1 MNGYDIYSKATIR
14 LGYTPASEGSE
25 FSSETLAHALE
36 LINQII
42 SDLKLEPI
50 KSLSDDINCSDEQ
63 AEALCCGTAMLLSFI
78 ESDTEK
84 NQIYT
89 NIYNAKRASAL
100 SKTEHITDTLPT
112 PESDGV

>member
-25 FSSETLAHALE
+25 FSSETLSHVLE

-42 SDLKLEPI
+42 ADLKLPPI
-50 KSLSDDINCSDEQ
+50 ESLSEDINCSNELS
-63 AEALCCGTAMLLSFI
+63 EALCCGTAMLLSFL

-89 NIYNAKRASAL
+89 NIYNAKRAAVL
-100 SKTEHITDTLPT
+100 SKNERILDTLPT
-112 PESDGV
+112 PESDGG